1 MHFKKKVRKHARKKK
16 IRKHALKKRREGE
29 EGREAHTQIAQAL
42 GQLTTSLDI
51 T

>member
-1 MHFKKKVRKHARKKK
+1 MHFKKKSKEARTQKK
-16 IRKHALKKRREGE
+16 IRKHALKKGGEGE